1 MDIEINTVG
10 EIQVITL
17 TGEIDANTAP
27 QVQQKV
33 LPLAI
38 PESKIL
44 LNLTQV
50 SYMSSAGLRMLLSL
64 YRQTNNKASSL
75 VLVGLADEI
84 RRTMAIT
91 GFLNFFTTCDTLE
104 SGLQVLR

>member
-1 MDIEINTVG
+1 MDIKITTVG
-10 EIQVITL
+10 EIQVISL
-17 TGEIDANTAP
+17 SGEIDANTAP
-27 QVQQKV
+27 QVQHEV

-44 LNLTQV
+44 LNLSQV

-64 YRQTNNKASSL
+64 YRQTSNKAGNL
-75 VLVGLADEI
+75 VLVGLADDI
-84 RRTMAIT
+84 RRTMAVT

-104 SGLQVLR
+104 SGLQKLR